1 MQKIAIFLSDLY
13 GGGAER
19 VMLNLANGLVAHNL
33 DVDLILVRKFG
44 QYISQIDPKVRV
56 VDLQG
61 KSLIRS
67 LPLLMGYLKQ
77 EQPSVLLSALEDTNI
92 VAILAKTLAGT
103 KIKTIVSVHNV
114 LSQESSHADNLKRKF
129 IPYLLRW
136 FYLGADTVV
145 AVSQGV
151 ARDLVKLGVAKD
163 KISVIYNPIV
173 TPDLEKKLQ
182 QSLEHPWFTPEQSP
196 VILAVG
202 RLNQQKSFSTL
213 IKAFTEVRKS
223 IPARLM
229 ILGEGEQR
237 DEMELLVTKLGV
249 AEDVSLPGFVDNP
262 YIYMKKSKLL
272 VLSSAWEGFGNV
284 LVEAM
289 VAGTPVVS
297 TDCLSG
303 PAEILADGKYGKLV
317 PVGDVDC
324 MARAIIES
332 LQTTPN
338 REIIKLRAMEFS
350 LERSMTDYLNLFTN

>member
-1 MQKIAIFLSDLY
+1 
-13 GGGAER
+13 
-19 VMLNLANGLVAHNL
+19 MLNLANGFVEHNL

-44 QYISQIDPKVRV
+44 QYVSQINPKVKV

-67 LPLLMGYLKQ
+67 LPLLIRYLKQ

-92 VAILAKTLAGT
+92 VAILAKTLAGL
-103 KIKTIVSVHNV
+103 KIKTIVSVHTV
-114 LSQESSHADNLKRKF
+114 LSQESSHASNLKRKF
-129 IPYLLRW
+129 VPYLLRW
-136 FYLGADTVV
+136 FYLGADAVV

-151 ARDLVKLGVAKD
+151 ALDLVKLGIAQD

-173 TPDLEKKLQ
+173 TPDLQEKLQ
-182 QSLEHPWFTPEQSP
+182 QNLEHPWFLPEQSP

-202 RLNQQKSFSTL
+202 RLNKQKDFPIL
-213 IKAFTEVRKS
+213 IKAFSKVRKS
-223 IPARLM
+223 IPAKLM

-237 DEMELLVTKLGV
+237 DELELLATELGV
-249 AEDVSLPGFVDNP
+249 AEDVLLPGFVDNP

-289 VAGTPVVS
+289 AAGTPVVS
-297 TDCLSG
+297 TNCLSG

-317 PVGDVDC
+317 TVGDVDD
-324 MARAIIES
+324 MAKAIMES
-332 LQTTPN
+332 LRTKPN
-338 REIIKLRAMEFS
+338 PEIIKSRAMEFS
-350 LERSMTDYLNLFTN
+350 LEKSLKNYLNLFNN